1 MQLAAASVMKEVGEW
16 LKVTFRRKGVQVKS
30 KVVKLFELFGV
41 VVAGYVSVFWV
52 VSELGSLHSMF
63 VCIVKI
69 KSYFM

>member
-41 VVAGYVSVFWV
+41 VVAGGICICV
-52 VSELGSLHSMF
+52 LG
-63 VCIVKI
+63 CAGIG
-69 KSYFM
+69 